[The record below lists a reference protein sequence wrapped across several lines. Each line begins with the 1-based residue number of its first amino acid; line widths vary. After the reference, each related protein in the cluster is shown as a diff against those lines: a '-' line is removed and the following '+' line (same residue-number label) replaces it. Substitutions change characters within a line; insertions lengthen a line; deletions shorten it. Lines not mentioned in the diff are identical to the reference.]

1 MIRAEEQI
9 SQDGAPVAHHHI
21 LIQQGRLDDGVHQD
35 LEEDRGNLDYN
46 PTFLKLLF
54 SYRSNKR
61 WFILQWTLFIG
72 TTFYQRDRPH
82 KTVQLKAKQS
92 STAIL
97 DEDQRQDVVKTEA
110 VCVNLLVVLAGQFNW
125 L

>member
-61 WFILQWTLFIG
+61 FILQSTLSLELLSTKEIDPIKQ
-72 TTFYQRDRPH
+72 YSS
-82 KTVQLKAKQS
+82 KQS
-92 STAIL
+92 KVPLRS
-97 DEDQRQDVVKTEA
+97 
-110 VCVNLLVVLAGQFNW
+110 
-125 L
+125 